1 MGSYL
6 REKLRAAGIS
16 LRGFGVALTVKRGEL
31 RKVSQKMSIRCV
43 LRGVSGTIPAMH
55 RQGSQPPGGYVG
67 VHGLS
72 GVRDYGFS
80 FRTIQT
86 GGLNHDADA
95 HCRTY
100 SVRAVAWHWHV

>member
-16 LRGFGVALTVKRGEL
+16 LRGFEVALTVKRGEL

-55 RQGSQPPGGYVG
+55 RQGSQPPGVMSVYT
-67 VHGLS
+67 GLAAFVTMGSVS
-72 GVRDYGFS
+72 GRSRRV
-80 FRTIQT
+80 
-86 GGLNHDADA
+86 
-95 HCRTY
+95 
-100 SVRAVAWHWHV
+100 V